1 MKKRLFGYTDFLLES
16 KIEMLLEAKIRFND
30 DFVNVLDTMNN
41 VTADKLLN
49 MMDKDVDVNT
59 NYIDINIDK
68 DGFVNFIPDDK
79 AEKLPLVVT
88 DNGMMYT
95 STADKLNKVGKYP
108 IGNIKRPNVGQEVKV
123 VKEFTNRHEFFS
135 LSQRKKRQ
143 SRFYH
148 LLNKYTYT
156 TVLYYMSASKIRK
169 ELTMFYVI
177 QVP

>member
-49 MMDKDVDVNT
+49 MIGKEVDVNT

-79 AEKLPLVVT
+79 TEKLPLVVT

-95 STADKLNKVGKYP
+95 SMSRVPAPSDLKIYIP
-108 IGNIKRPNVGQEVKV
+108 P
-123 VKEFTNRHEFFS
+123 
-135 LSQRKKRQ
+135 KKRIENEDG
-143 SRFYH
+143 SF
-148 LLNKYTYT
+148 KG
-156 TVLYYMSASKIRK
+156 
-169 ELTMFYVI
+169 YVI
-177 QVP
+177 NVVNKAILT